1 MDFLLFLEQTTQG
14 WECRHSSGL
23 LPRAGSALVPV
34 VYYPELRV
42 PWFQW
47 VYYPEFG
54 SRDSSGLLPR
64 AGNAVIPVVYYPELG
79 MP

>member
-1 MDFLLFLEQTTQG
+1 MQKPRLWESRHEWIFCCFLN
-14 WECRHSSGL
+14 RL
-23 LPRAGSALVPV
+23 LRAGNAVIPV
-34 VYYPELRV
+34 VYYPELGV